1 MRADIHSLLVF
12 GGDRQLLVSIDEASA
27 RELEQA
33 SGGHVVSNV
42 VDEVET
48 ILLAILGR
56 VGDAVLDRVQDGLD
70 RDLFAIFE
78 ELARDARAERATKNA
93 HRQFGASGTHETS
106 DTDDLAMTHVE
117 GGP

>member
-48 ILLAILGR
+48 VLLAILGR
-56 VGDAVLDRVQDGLD
+56 VGDAVLDRVRDGLD
-70 RDLFAIFE
+70 LNLFTVLE
-78 ELARDARAERATKNA
+78 ELARDTRTEGAAEDT
-93 HRQFGASGTHETS
+93 HRKLGTSGTHEAGNA
-106 DTDDLAMTHVE
+106 DDLAMTHVE